1 MENNNLMQYS
11 LDQMNQQ
18 QQQMATQQ
26 VIQQQQQ
33 YAQQQQ
39 QYAQQQQQYAQQ
51 QYQQTA
57 YQAPVQQQQ
66 PVDPNYAEVS
76 NDFLTKAI
84 VAGAISTLPV
94 GSIIAINMATKN
106 RAALLDYLSRG
117 GLHTVKIK
125 ISSALSR
132 GARYSGIGFTIF
144 WAVWLLYYIIAMSV
158 VVLGIATQLGR

>member
-1 MENNNLMQYS
+1 MDNN
-11 LDQMNQQ
+11 
-18 QQQMATQQ
+18 
-26 VIQQQQQ
+26 
-33 YAQQQQ
+33 
-39 QYAQQQQQYAQQ
+39 
-51 QYQQTA
+51 QYQQPQYQQAQQTYQ

-84 VAGAISTLPV
+84 VAGAISSLPV

-117 GLHTVKIK
+117 GMHTVKIK

-144 WAVWLLYYIIAMSV
+144 WAVWLLYYIIATSV
-158 VVLGIATQLGR
+158 VVIGILTQMNH

>member
-1 MENNNLMQYS
+1 MDNN
-11 LDQMNQQ
+11 
-18 QQQMATQQ
+18 
-26 VIQQQQQ
+26 
-33 YAQQQQ
+33 
-39 QYAQQQQQYAQQ
+39 
-51 QYQQTA
+51 QYQQPQNQQA
-57 YQAPVQQQQ
+57 QYQQQAYQQAQPVYQYQAPVQQQQ

-84 VAGAISTLPV
+84 VSGAISSLPV

-144 WAVWLLYYIIAMSV
+144 WAVWLLYYIIATSV
-158 VVLGIATQLGR
+158 VVLGILTQMNH

>member
-1 MENNNLMQYS
+1 MDNN
-11 LDQMNQQ
+11 
-18 QQQMATQQ
+18 
-26 VIQQQQQ
+26 
-33 YAQQQQ
+33 
-39 QYAQQQQQYAQQ
+39 
-51 QYQQTA
+51 QYQQPQYQQAQQTYQ

-84 VAGAISTLPV
+84 VAGAISTIPV

-117 GLHTVKIK
+117 GMHTVKIK

>member
-1 MENNNLMQYS
+1 MDNN
-11 LDQMNQQ
+11 
-18 QQQMATQQ
+18 
-26 VIQQQQQ
+26 
-33 YAQQQQ
+33 
-39 QYAQQQQQYAQQ
+39 
-51 QYQQTA
+51 QYQQPQYQQAQQTYQ

-76 NDFLTKAI
+76 KDFLTKAI

-117 GLHTVKIK
+117 GMHTVKIK

-132 GARYSGIGFTIF
+132 AARYSGIGYTIF
-144 WAVWLLYYIIAMSV
+144 WAVWLLYYIIATSAV
-158 VVLGIATQLGR
+158 VIGILTQMNH

>member
-1 MENNNLMQYS
+1 MDNN
-11 LDQMNQQ
+11 
-18 QQQMATQQ
+18 
-26 VIQQQQQ
+26 
-33 YAQQQQ
+33 
-39 QYAQQQQQYAQQ
+39 
-51 QYQQTA
+51 QYQQPQYQQAQQTYQ

-66 PVDPNYAEVS
+66 PIDPNYPAVS
-76 NDFLTKAI
+76 KEFLTQAI
-84 VAGAISTLPV
+84 VAGAISSLPV

-117 GLHTVKIK
+117 GMHTVKIK

-132 GARYSGIGFTIF
+132 AARYSGIGFTIF

>member
-1 MENNNLMQYS
+1 MDNN
-11 LDQMNQQ
+11 
-18 QQQMATQQ
+18 
-26 VIQQQQQ
+26 
-33 YAQQQQ
+33 
-39 QYAQQQQQYAQQ
+39 
-51 QYQQTA
+51 QYQQPQYQQAQQTYQ

-76 NDFLTKAI
+76 KDFLTKAI

-132 GARYSGIGFTIF
+132 AARYSGIGYTIF
-144 WAVWLLYYIIAMSV
+144 WAVWLLYYIIATSV
-158 VVLGIATQLGR
+158 VVIGILTQMNH

>member
-1 MENNNLMQYS
+1 MDNN
-11 LDQMNQQ
+11 
-18 QQQMATQQ
+18 
-26 VIQQQQQ
+26 
-33 YAQQQQ
+33 
-39 QYAQQQQQYAQQ
+39 
-51 QYQQTA
+51 QYQQPQYQQAQQTYQ

-84 VAGAISTLPV
+84 VAGAISTIPV

-117 GLHTVKIK
+117 GMHTVKIK

-132 GARYSGIGFTIF
+132 AARYSGIGFTIF

>member
-39 QYAQQQQQYAQQ
+39 QYAQQQ
-51 QYQQTA
+51 YQQTA

-76 NDFLTKAI
+76 KDFLTKAI

-132 GARYSGIGFTIF
+132 AARYSGIGYTIF

>member
-1 MENNNLMQYS
+1 MDNNQY
-11 LDQMNQQ
+11 QQ
-18 QQQMATQQ
+18 PQYQQ
-26 VIQQQQQ
+26 
-33 YAQQQQ
+33 AQQTY
-39 QYAQQQQQYAQQ
+39 QYQAPVQQQQYAQQ

-66 PVDPNYAEVS
+66 PIDPNYPVVS
-76 NDFLTKAI
+76 KEFLTQAI
-84 VAGAISTLPV
+84 VAGAISSLPV

-117 GLHTVKIK
+117 GMHTVKIK

-144 WAVWLLYYIIAMSV
+144 WAVWLLYYIIATSV
-158 VVLGIATQLGR
+158 VVIGILTQMNH

>member
-1 MENNNLMQYS
+1 MENNNLMQNS

-39 QYAQQQQQYAQQ
+39 QYAQQQ
-51 QYQQTA
+51 YQQTV

-84 VAGAISTLPV
+84 VAGAISSLPV

-117 GLHTVKIK
+117 GMHTVKIK

-144 WAVWLLYYIIAMSV
+144 WAVWLLYYIIATSV
-158 VVLGIATQLGR
+158 VVIGILTQMNH

>member
-1 MENNNLMQYS
+1 MDNN
-11 LDQMNQQ
+11 
-18 QQQMATQQ
+18 
-26 VIQQQQQ
+26 
-33 YAQQQQ
+33 
-39 QYAQQQQQYAQQ
+39 
-51 QYQQTA
+51 QYQQPQNQQAQYQQPQYQQAQQTYQ

-76 NDFLTKAI
+76 TDFLTKAI

-132 GARYSGIGFTIF
+132 AARYSGIGFTIF

>member
-1 MENNNLMQYS
+1 MENNNLMQNS

-33 YAQQQQ
+33 YA
-39 QYAQQQQQYAQQ
+39 QQQYAQQ

-117 GLHTVKIK
+117 GMHTVKIK

-132 GARYSGIGFTIF
+132 AARYSGIGFTIF

>member
-26 VIQQQQQ
+26 MI
-33 YAQQQQ
+33 QQQQ

-76 NDFLTKAI
+76 TDFLTKAI

-132 GARYSGIGFTIF
+132 AARYSGIGFTIF

>member
-1 MENNNLMQYS
+1 MDNN
-11 LDQMNQQ
+11 
-18 QQQMATQQ
+18 
-26 VIQQQQQ
+26 
-33 YAQQQQ
+33 
-39 QYAQQQQQYAQQ
+39 
-51 QYQQTA
+51 QYQQPQYQQAQQTYQ

-76 NDFLTKAI
+76 KDFLTKAI

-132 GARYSGIGFTIF
+132 AARYSGIGYTIF

>member
-1 MENNNLMQYS
+1 MDNN
-11 LDQMNQQ
+11 
-18 QQQMATQQ
+18 
-26 VIQQQQQ
+26 
-33 YAQQQQ
+33 
-39 QYAQQQQQYAQQ
+39 
-51 QYQQTA
+51 QYQQPQYQQAQQTYQ

-66 PVDPNYAEVS
+66 PIDPNYPAVS
-76 NDFLTKAI
+76 KEFLTQAI
-84 VAGAISTLPV
+84 VAGAISSLPV

>member
-1 MENNNLMQYS
+1 MDNN
-11 LDQMNQQ
+11 
-18 QQQMATQQ
+18 
-26 VIQQQQQ
+26 
-33 YAQQQQ
+33 
-39 QYAQQQQQYAQQ
+39 
-51 QYQQTA
+51 QYQQPQYQQAQQTYQ

-66 PVDPNYAEVS
+66 PIDPNYPAVS
-76 NDFLTKAI
+76 KEFLTQAI
-84 VAGAISTLPV
+84 VAGAISSLPV

-117 GLHTVKIK
+117 GMHTVKIK

>member
-1 MENNNLMQYS
+1 MENNNLMQNS

-39 QYAQQQQQYAQQ
+39 QYAQQQ
-51 QYQQTA
+51 YQQTA

-66 PVDPNYAEVS
+66 PVDPKYAEVS
-76 NDFLTKAI
+76 KDFLTKAI
-84 VAGAISTLPV
+84 VAGAISTIPV

-117 GLHTVKIK
+117 GMHTVKIK

>member
-1 MENNNLMQYS
+1 MDNN
-11 LDQMNQQ
+11 
-18 QQQMATQQ
+18 
-26 VIQQQQQ
+26 
-33 YAQQQQ
+33 
-39 QYAQQQQQYAQQ
+39 
-51 QYQQTA
+51 QYQQPQYQQAQQTYQ

-84 VAGAISTLPV
+84 VAGAISSLPV

-117 GLHTVKIK
+117 GMHTTKIK

-144 WAVWLLYYIIAMSV
+144 WAVWLLYYIIATSV
-158 VVLGIATQLGR
+158 VVIGILTQMNH